1 MFDFFKSAPKSYLG
15 IDIGTSSIKIV
26 QLGIEENRA
35 KLETYGFLETYGAI
49 ELLRDTIQTS
59 SMRLLDAQ
67 VVDLL
72 KKLLEKSKVTTRNAI
87 ISIPVFST
95 FSALMELPDMPYKEV
110 EAAIPYEA
118 RQYIPVP
125 IPEVILG
132 WNIIGKKT
140 QEAPEGPAV
149 APAISKIEVLLIA
162 TPKEVANKYA
172 NITRMLGLNLK
183 AIEAESF
190 ALERSLI
197 GDDKVPTVIVDIGS
211 RVTNILMVDN
221 GYVMINKGLD
231 TSGNELTKILSHAL
245 NVDFRR
251 AELLKRETGLLQRDD
266 SERSINKVILPVIDI
281 IINEVKRVSDFYLRH
296 RGKKVE
302 RIILCG
308 GSAHLPGL
316 VDYFSASFNN
326 LPVVIGNPWRKVIYP
341 SSLEPILNDL
351 GPSFSVAV
359 GLAMRE
365 L

>member
-1 MFDFFKSAPKSYLG
+1 MFDFFKNAPKSYLG

-59 SMRLLDAQ
+59 SIRLLDAQ

-72 KKLLEKSKVTTRNAI
+72 KKLLEKSKVTARNVV

-95 FSALMELPDMPYKEV
+95 FSALMELPDMPYKEI

-125 IPEVILG
+125 TSEVILG

-140 QEAPEGPAV
+140 IEAPEGPNA
-149 APAISKIEVLLIA
+149 APISKIEVLLIA

-172 NITRMLGLNLK
+172 NIARMLGLNLK

-211 RVTNILMVDN
+211 RITNILMIEN
-221 GYVMINKGLD
+221 GYVMINKGVD
-231 TSGNELTKILSHAL
+231 TSGNEITKILAHAF

-251 AELLKRETGLLQRDD
+251 AESLKREKGLLHRDD

-281 IINEVKRVSDFYLRH
+281 IVGEVKRLNDFYRRH
-296 RGKKVE
+296 RNKKIE

-308 GSAHLPGL
+308 GSAHLPGIS
-316 VDYFSASFNN
+316 DYFSASFGN
-326 LPVVIGNPWRKVIYP
+326 LPVIIGNPWRKIIYP
-341 SSLEPILNDL
+341 VSLEPILDDL
-351 GPSFSVAV
+351 APSFSVAV